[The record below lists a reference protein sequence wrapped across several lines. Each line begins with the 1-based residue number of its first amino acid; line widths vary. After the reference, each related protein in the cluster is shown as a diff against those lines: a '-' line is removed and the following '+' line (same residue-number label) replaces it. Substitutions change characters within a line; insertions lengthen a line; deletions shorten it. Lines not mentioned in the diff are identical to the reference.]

1 LAIPDEEEKKE
12 DPHGEFTNTSRGSL
26 IRQLVEAQ
34 NSVVDMATSS
44 FRNAVAQI
52 QILNVDVE
60 LKLEGL
66 DECKEVLDGAIQ
78 TPPSA
83 SIDDPVA
90 Q

>member
-1 LAIPDEEEKKE
+1 
-12 DPHGEFTNTSRGSL
+12 
-26 IRQLVEAQ
+26 
-34 NSVVDMATSS
+34 MATSS
-44 FRNAVAQI
+44 FQNAIAQI
-52 QILNVDVE
+52 QVLNADVE

-83 SIDDPVA
+83 PVEDSNP